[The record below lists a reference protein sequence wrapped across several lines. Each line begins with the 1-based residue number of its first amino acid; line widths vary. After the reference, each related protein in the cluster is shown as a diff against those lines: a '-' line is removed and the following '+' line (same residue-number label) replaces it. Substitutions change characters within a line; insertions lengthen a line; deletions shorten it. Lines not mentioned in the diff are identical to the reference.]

1 MDRVDTIVS
10 RSKKLSWLLRHGA
23 PSVGVAMD
31 PAGWVPIEDV
41 LEYMKITRRA
51 LDEIVRKNNKRRL
64 QVYGGKI
71 RCSQGHSIECTAVT
85 REALEASWR
94 EVTSDASIWHGTR
107 TEVVEAI
114 AEEGIRPQQRT
125 HVHLAPRTN
134 SVVGKRAEV
143 GVLLEV
149 SPARL
154 RDAGFKV
161 YAAPNGVILVRHVP
175 PGCIVGV
182 RAVSR
187 RARSMEPRLRA
198 ALGLTPAA

>member
-1 MDRVDTIVS
+1 MDRANLITK
-10 RSKKLSWLLRHGA
+10 SKKLSWLLRHGA
-23 PSVGVAMD
+23 PSVEVSMD
-31 PAGWVPIEDV
+31 PAGWVAIPDV
-41 LEYMKITRRA
+41 LEYMRISRRT

-71 RCSQGHSIECTAVT
+71 RCSQGHSVECTAVT
-85 REALEASWR
+85 RDALEASWR

-107 TEVVEAI
+107 PEVIDAI
-114 AEEGIRPQQRT
+114 ADEGIRALTRT

-161 YAAPNGVILVRHVP
+161 FAAPNGVILVRHVP

-187 RARSMEPRLRA
+187 RARALEPRMRES
-198 ALGLTPAA
+198 LGLAPAA